1 MGHRRIIDIAAMAL
15 AGLLT
20 LTNLITQFPPVPEPY
35 DVVVFLLL
43 MAGAGALWFRRQAP
57 VVVAWLMVALAAVL
71 VAVVWVF
78 PTVELRPETT
88 LLPAAAPIAA
98 YNVGVHARGRWPAW
112 LPLVVMSGVA
122 CLATASLVAVVAR
135 ILMLVA
141 APAVLGMYV
150 AARREQLEYN
160 QEQARVDE
168 RLRLAA
174 DIHDVVSNR
183 VTAMVLQAG
192 ALQLTADNEATRQA
206 AGDLRATGSRALAE
220 LRDLVGLLSDP
231 GRPQQ
236 TDIRLDLT
244 DLVAESESIGMPVE
258 VAESG
263 EPRPLA
269 PAVGRTAYR
278 VVQESLTNARKHAP
292 GSRVRLEIC
301 YVPQGLTVSVHNTA
315 ATGPDGGLTGSG
327 SGLLGL
333 RRRIELLDGTLSA
346 QPNADGGFRVEAS
359 LPSP

>member
-1 MGHRRIIDIAAMAL
+1 M
-15 AGLLT
+15 
-20 LTNLITQFPPVPEPY
+20 
-35 DVVVFLLL
+35 
-43 MAGAGALWFRRQAP
+43 
-57 VVVAWLMVALAAVL
+57 
-71 VAVVWVF
+71 
-78 PTVELRPETT
+78 
-88 LLPAAAPIAA
+88 
-98 YNVGVHARGRWPAW
+98 
-112 LPLVVMSGVA
+112 
-122 CLATASLVAVVAR
+122 ATASLVAVIAR

-150 AARREQLEYN
+150 AARREQLQLS
-160 QEQARVDE
+160 QEQARLDE

-206 AGDLRATGSRALAE
+206 AGTLRTTGSRALAE
-220 LRDLVGLLSDP
+220 LQELVGVLSDP
-231 GRPQQ
+231 GSPRQA
-236 TDIRLDLT
+236 DIRLDVT
-244 DLVAESESIGMPVE
+244 DLVAESESVGMAVE

-301 YVPQGLTVSVHNTA
+301 YVPKSLTVMVQNTA
-315 ATGPDGGLTGSG
+315 ATGPEAGLAGSG

-333 RRRIELLDGTLSA
+333 RRRIELLNGTLSA
-346 QPNADGGFRVEAS
+346 GHSADGGFRVNAS